1 MHGYGIHI
9 EIELILAFAAFL
21 FFAWHDKLPSID
33 TITHWVELI
42 NTKGGNIFLLLLV
55 TVAGAVSSIRLF
67 YYLIGL
73 SVDHKLE
80 PRDVIAIM
88 AITFITGTITGNFQ
102 GALLKTMNGDT
113 TTNAATNTQP
123 AGRVQPT
130 PSTPPQNPEH
140 NPSGNKSVE
149 AS

>member
-21 FFAWHDKLPSID
+21 FFACHGKLPSID

-80 PRDVIAIM
+80 PKDVIAIM

-113 TTNAATNTQP
+113 TTDAPRNT
-123 AGRVQPT
+123 AVITTTTAPT
-130 PSTPPQNPEH
+130 PM
-140 NPSGNKSVE
+140 SVAVTSAGSKPAE
-149 AS
+149 VS